1 MTKTIFEI
9 RETIEDLKKE
19 RGRFIERE
27 KKLSL
32 FSAFDLEDKEAVR
45 PEYNYG
51 EYQEKIDGVNK
62 RIRNLSKEAL
72 SYITNTKVAECG
84 DMTILEA
91 LLYVGELREKE
102 ERLYFHLSLILSME
116 KILKNTNLCW
126 LEKERKE
133 NPNRAEYEYI
143 NYDKSKVEEDYRKTK
158 TELERMKMCVDFYIY
173 ELSYDYEKQSES
185 L

>member
-9 RETIEDLKKE
+9 RETIEGLKKD
-19 RGRFIERE
+19 RNRLIERE
-27 KKLSL
+27 KKLSIFSL
-32 FSAFDLEDKEAVR
+32 FDTEDKETVR
-45 PEYNYG
+45 PEYDF
-51 EYQEKIDGVNK
+51 ERYQEKIDGLNK

-72 SYITNTKVAECG
+72 SYIVNTKVAECG

-91 LLYVGELREKE
+91 LLYVGELKEKE
-102 ERLYFHLSLILSME
+102 ERLYAMSTH
-116 KILKNTNLCW
+116 

>member
-9 RETIEDLKKE
+9 RETIEGLKKD
-19 RGRFIERE
+19 RNRLIERE
-27 KKLSL
+27 KKLSIFSL
-32 FSAFDLEDKEAVR
+32 FDTEDKETVR
-45 PEYNYG
+45 PEYDF
-51 EYQEKIDGVNK
+51 ERYQEKIDGLNK

-91 LLYVGELREKE
+91 LLYVGELKEKE
-102 ERLYFHLSLILSME
+102 ERLYAMSTH
-116 KILKNTNLCW
+116 

>member
-102 ERLYFHLSLILSME
+102 ERLYAMSTH
-116 KILKNTNLCW
+116 

>member
-9 RETIEDLKKE
+9 RETIEGLKKD
-19 RGRFIERE
+19 RNRLIERE
-27 KKLSL
+27 KKLSIFSL
-32 FSAFDLEDKEAVR
+32 FDTEDKETVR
-45 PEYNYG
+45 PEYDF
-51 EYQEKIDGVNK
+51 ERYQEKIDGLNK

-91 LLYVGELREKE
+91 LLYVGDLKEKE
-102 ERLYFHLSLILSME
+102 ERLYAMSTH
-116 KILKNTNLCW
+116 

>member
-1 MTKTIFEI
+1 MMTKTIFEI
-9 RETIEDLKKE
+9 REIIEDLKKE
-19 RGRFIERE
+19 RGRLIERE

-102 ERLYFHLSLILSME
+102 ERLYAMSTH
-116 KILKNTNLCW
+116 

>member
-9 RETIEDLKKE
+9 RETIEGLKKD
-19 RGRFIERE
+19 RNRLIERE

-102 ERLYFHLSLILSME
+102 ERLYAMSTH
-116 KILKNTNLCW
+116 

-185 L
+185 I

>member
-9 RETIEDLKKE
+9 RETIEGLKKD
-19 RGRFIERE
+19 RNRLIERE

-72 SYITNTKVAECG
+72 SYIVNTKVAECG

-102 ERLYFHLSLILSME
+102 ERLYAMSTH
-116 KILKNTNLCW
+116 

>member
-1 MTKTIFEI
+1 MFIRTLFEI
-9 RETIEDLKKE
+9 GRIIDDLKE
-19 RGRFIERE
+19 DIDRIIERE

-102 ERLYFHLSLILSME
+102 ERLYAMSTH
-116 KILKNTNLCW
+116 

>member
-1 MTKTIFEI
+1 MMTKTIFEI
-9 RETIEDLKKE
+9 REIIEDLKKE

-32 FSAFDLEDKEAVR
+32 FSAFGLEDKEAVR

-72 SYITNTKVAECG
+72 IYITNTKVAECG

-91 LLYVGELREKE
+91 LLYVGELKEKE
-102 ERLYFHLSLILSME
+102 ERLYAMSTH
-116 KILKNTNLCW
+116 

>member
-1 MTKTIFEI
+1 MMTKTIFEI
-9 RETIEDLKKE
+9 REIIEDLKKE

-72 SYITNTKVAECG
+72 SYIVNTKVAECG

-91 LLYVGELREKE
+91 LLYVGELKEKE
-102 ERLYFHLSLILSME
+102 ERLYAMSTH
-116 KILKNTNLCW
+116 

-173 ELSYDYEKQSES
+173 ELSYDYEKQSGS

>member
-91 LLYVGELREKE
+91 LLYVGELKEKE
-102 ERLYFHLSLILSME
+102 ERLYAMSTH
-116 KILKNTNLCW
+116 

>member
-1 MTKTIFEI
+1 MFIRTLFEI
-9 RETIEDLKKE
+9 GRIIDYLKEDRDRL
-19 RGRFIERE
+19 IERE

-32 FSAFDLEDKEAVR
+32 FSAFGLEDKEAVR

-102 ERLYFHLSLILSME
+102 ERLYAMSTH
-116 KILKNTNLCW
+116 

-133 NPNRAEYEYI
+133 NSNRAEYEYI

>member
-9 RETIEDLKKE
+9 REIIEDLKKE

-72 SYITNTKVAECG
+72 TYITNTKVAECG

-102 ERLYFHLSLILSME
+102 ERLYAMSTH
-116 KILKNTNLCW
+116 

>member
-9 RETIEDLKKE
+9 REIIEDLKKE

-72 SYITNTKVAECG
+72 AYITNTKVAECG

-102 ERLYFHLSLILSME
+102 ERLYAMSTH
-116 KILKNTNLCW
+116 

-133 NPNRAEYEYI
+133 NPNREEYEYI

>member
-1 MTKTIFEI
+1 MMTKTIFEI
-9 RETIEDLKKE
+9 REIIEDLKKE

-102 ERLYFHLSLILSME
+102 ERLYAMSTH
-116 KILKNTNLCW
+116 

-133 NPNRAEYEYI
+133 NPNRAEHEYI
-143 NYDKSKVEEDYRKTK
+143 NYDKSRVEEDYRKTK

>member
-1 MTKTIFEI
+1 MFIRTLFEI
-9 RETIEDLKKE
+9 GRIIDDLKE
-19 RGRFIERE
+19 DRDRLIERE

-102 ERLYFHLSLILSME
+102 ERLYAMSTH
-116 KILKNTNLCW
+116 

-158 TELERMKMCVDFYIY
+158 TELERMKMCVDLYIH
-173 ELSYDYEKQSES
+173 ELTKDYEKQSES

>member
-9 RETIEDLKKE
+9 RETIEGLKKD
-19 RGRFIERE
+19 RNRLIERE
-27 KKLSL
+27 KKLSIFSL
-32 FSAFDLEDKEAVR
+32 FDTEDKETVR
-45 PEYNYG
+45 PEYDF
-51 EYQEKIDGVNK
+51 ERYQEKIDGLNK

-102 ERLYFHLSLILSME
+102 ERLYAMSTH
-116 KILKNTNLCW
+116 

>member
-1 MTKTIFEI
+1 MFIRTLFEI
-9 RETIEDLKKE
+9 GRIIEGLKE
-19 RGRFIERE
+19 DRDRLIERE
-27 KKLSL
+27 KTLSL

-91 LLYVGELREKE
+91 LLYVGELKEKE
-102 ERLYFHLSLILSME
+102 ERLYAMSTH
-116 KILKNTNLCW
+116 

-173 ELSYDYEKQSES
+173 ELSYDYEIQSES

>member
-1 MTKTIFEI
+1 MMTKTIFEI
-9 RETIEDLKKE
+9 REIIEDLKKE

-91 LLYVGELREKE
+91 LLYVGELKEKE
-102 ERLYFHLSLILSME
+102 EKLYAMSTH
-116 KILKNTNLCW
+116 

>member
-1 MTKTIFEI
+1 MMTKTIFEI
-9 RETIEDLKKE
+9 REIIEYLKKE

-32 FSAFDLEDKEAVR
+32 FSAFDLEDKEAVI
-45 PEYNYG
+45 PEYNYV

-102 ERLYFHLSLILSME
+102 ERLYAMSTH
-116 KILKNTNLCW
+116 

>member
-9 RETIEDLKKE
+9 REIIEDLKKE

-102 ERLYFHLSLILSME
+102 ERLYAMSTH
-116 KILKNTNLCW
+116 

>member
-1 MTKTIFEI
+1 M
-9 RETIEDLKKE
+9 KE
-19 RGRFIERE
+19 RRN
-27 KKLSL
+27 SL

-102 ERLYFHLSLILSME
+102 ERLYAMSTH
-116 KILKNTNLCW
+116 

>member
-9 RETIEDLKKE
+9 RETIEGIKKD
-19 RGRFIERE
+19 RNRLIERE

-91 LLYVGELREKE
+91 LLYVGELKEKE
-102 ERLYFHLSLILSME
+102 ERLYAMSTH
-116 KILKNTNLCW
+116 

-173 ELSYDYEKQSES
+173 ELSYDYEIQSES

>member
-9 RETIEDLKKE
+9 RETIEGLKKD
-19 RGRFIERE
+19 RNRLIERE
-27 KKLSL
+27 KKLSIFSL
-32 FSAFDLEDKEAVR
+32 FDTEDKETVR
-45 PEYNYG
+45 PEYDF
-51 EYQEKIDGVNK
+51 ERYQEKIDGLNK

-72 SYITNTKVAECG
+72 SYIVNTKVAECG
-84 DMTILEA
+84 DMTILDA
-91 LLYVGELREKE
+91 LLYVEERREKE
-102 ERLYFHLSLILSME
+102 ERLYAMSTHLEM
-116 KILKNTNLCW
+116 
-126 LEKERKE
+126 ERKE
-133 NPNRAEYEYI
+133 NPYRAEYEYI

>member
-1 MTKTIFEI
+1 MMTKTIFEI
-9 RETIEDLKKE
+9 REIIEDLKKE

-91 LLYVGELREKE
+91 LLYVGDLKEKE
-102 ERLYFHLSLILSME
+102 ERLYAMSTH
-116 KILKNTNLCW
+116 

>member
-1 MTKTIFEI
+1 MMTKTIFEI
-9 RETIEDLKKE
+9 REIIEDLKKE

-102 ERLYFHLSLILSME
+102 ERLDAMSTH
-116 KILKNTNLCW
+116 

>member
-1 MTKTIFEI
+1 MFIRTLFEI
-9 RETIEDLKKE
+9 GRIIDELKEDRDRL
-19 RGRFIERE
+19 IERE
-27 KKLSL
+27 KTLSL

-102 ERLYFHLSLILSME
+102 ERLYAMSTH
-116 KILKNTNLCW
+116 

>member
-9 RETIEDLKKE
+9 RETIEGLKKD
-19 RGRFIERE
+19 RNRLIERE
-27 KKLSL
+27 KKLSIFSL
-32 FSAFDLEDKEAVR
+32 FDTEDKETVR
-45 PEYNYG
+45 PEYDF
-51 EYQEKIDGVNK
+51 ERYQEKIDGLNK

-72 SYITNTKVAECG
+72 SYIVNTKVAECG

-102 ERLYFHLSLILSME
+102 ERLYAMSTH
-116 KILKNTNLCW
+116 

-158 TELERMKMCVDFYIY
+158 TELERMKLCVDFYIY

>member
-1 MTKTIFEI
+1 MMTKTIFEI
-9 RETIEDLKKE
+9 RETIEGLKKD
-19 RGRFIERE
+19 RNRLIERE
-27 KKLSL
+27 KKLSIFSL
-32 FSAFDLEDKEAVR
+32 FDTEDKETVR
-45 PEYNYG
+45 PEYDF
-51 EYQEKIDGVNK
+51 ERYQEKIDGLNK

-72 SYITNTKVAECG
+72 SYIVNTKVAECG

-91 LLYVGELREKE
+91 LLYVGEIREKE
-102 ERLYFHLSLILSME
+102 ERLYAMSTH
-116 KILKNTNLCW
+116 